1 MIWKSK
7 KFWVAVSGVLAVLL
21 HETMKIPEETTLQVT
36 AIIIAYLLG
45 QGVADLGKYKAQ

>member
-7 KFWVAVSGVLAVLL
+7 KFWMAMAGVLAVLL

-36 AIIIAYLLG
+36 GIIIAYLLG
-45 QGVADLGKYKAQ
+45 QGLADVGKAKAK